1 MRNTSVFG
9 VTERIEALVTALW
22 VLSDFVLFAFAL
34 SAGSGCLR
42 LAFGLGLDAVSE
54 KRALF
59 DLRGGRWLIWLC
71 AALSALTAALI
82 APDSA
87 ALALVSQVIA
97 PGVNLLMLFGLALPA
112 LLIGR
117 IRGKI

>member
-1 MRNTSVFG
+1 M
-9 VTERIEALVTALW
+9 
-22 VLSDFVLFAFAL
+22 
-34 SAGSGCLR
+34 
-42 LAFGLGLDAVSE
+42 
-54 KRALF
+54 
-59 DLRGGRWLIWLC
+59 
-71 AALSALTAALI
+71 TAALI

-87 ALALVSQVIA
+87 ALKLVSDVIA